1 MSKYSYKCGPEATD
15 ECGDYTKWSDN
26 TYSRS
31 HVVRGTGVM
40 TDCKGNYRRYYSD
53 SYTITNGITE
63 LADGCLNVASIESV
77 SLPDS
82 LVKIGSLC
90 FANSKI
96 KRIQLPKN
104 LEEIGHKNFPSTLES
119 YITLPAKLRVFPT
132 DNIQNCKA
140 LTEIF
145 VDEENENFKSIE
157 GILYNHDVTEI
168 LICPRGMEGKVIV
181 PKTVKRIA
189 DYCFDGCSKL
199 TSIELPRSIETIG
212 SYAFS
217 GLTLDRLT
225 IPNSVTSIG
234 ESCFY
239 NTTVRQ
245 KFRFSQRITCLP
257 DNCFEH
263 AFIPST
269 DFLVNIEEI
278 GNNCFQSVKQDVL
291 PNYLRLPRIKI
302 LGKSAFSGSDIKTFE
317 LPSSIQAIGEDAFSN
332 TADDLK
338 IIFLSMAPFNIGDN
352 AFSGIGDHA
361 TLYVPS
367 GSKLIFENARPWSSF
382 SQIVEYQPQQNINEE
397 EKSVND
403 EQLYFRLQNI
413 ASSFKTAD
421 RYYLKEILQDLAMDY
436 QYMDDEDDYNDAIQI
451 IQFNRR
457 FNPALIPDLEKEI
470 CSVWQ
475 NKYKLRFASS
485 CIMNSSSALLS
496 MPVQSADHLIDE
508 QPNEK
513 TPLLIEGGL
522 IGDINLPAPEIK
534 EDVEV
539 HFSGILRYLQNE
551 LSLATQSIKIAV
563 SWFTNYA
570 LFKQIKD
577 ISQQG
582 IAVQLIINNDSVN
595 NGGYCLNFNELIE
608 ADVHIS
614 LVEYPHLI
622 HHKFCIID
630 DKVVINGS
638 YNWTRFS
645 ENNYENIV
653 IFRNNDEICEAFDD
667 EFENM
672 RRKAEHKNVKTMP
685 DSVPPHP
692 EYDRNAFRQY
702 ITEELDAEARQ
713 TSDKRDKITA
723 LQKASKLNSEYL
735 EKINPGIKA
744 KYEEEFKVIEQSVS
758 IANAVEEMVKEK
770 KTVSSASTKTKQ
782 SKKTTKSSSTKTKGS
797 STNDKQESDQQ
808 TKIIQRVKAS
818 NLLMVLD
825 VSGSMQK
832 TYDAGHVANIT
843 NKVVSAALTL
853 SDSQTV
859 SLWEF
864 GGVANYIEEIGIGN
878 ISEISNVRCKRTST
892 HLEKFVS
899 AANDSIKENSLVI
912 VFTDDDGNSIREAV
926 SGMQARKDVFWQI
939 IVYGN
944 HSEISEAIKDSTN
957 ISLVSMSDYASR
969 SDAEITQALLKDYI
983 NWKSL

>member
-63 LADGCLNVASIESV
+63 LADRCLNIASIESV

-104 LEEIGHKNFPSTLES
+104 LEDIGHKNFPSTLES

-140 LTEIF
+140 LTEIL

-217 GLTLDRLT
+217 GLTLDRLS

-234 ESCFY
+234 ESCFC

-245 KFRFSQRITCLP
+245 KFRFSQRITSLP
-257 DNCFEH
+257 DNCFKY
-263 AFIPST
+263 AYIPNT

-278 GNNCFQSVKQDVL
+278 GNSCFASSRQAIL
-291 PNYLRLPRIKI
+291 PENLRLPKTKTI
-302 LGKSAFSGSDIKTFE
+302 GNYAFTNVSNVKTIE
-317 LPSSIQAIGEDAFSN
+317 LPSCIQHIGEGAFSSS
-332 TADDLK
+332 ADDLK

-352 AFSGIGDHA
+352 AFFAIGDHA

-367 GSKLIFENARPWSSF
+367 GSKLIFENARPWSSI
-382 SQIVEYQPQQNINEE
+382 SQIEEYEPQQDINED
-397 EKSVND
+397 KSISD

-413 ASSFKTAD
+413 ALSFANAD
-421 RYYLKEILQDLAMDY
+421 RYYLKEILEDLAMDY
-436 QYMDDEDDYNDAIQI
+436 QYVNDEDLYQEAIQI
-451 IQFNRR
+451 IHFNRR
-457 FNPALIPDLEKEI
+457 FNPALIPDLEKTI
-470 CSVWQ
+470 CTDWQ

-496 MPVQSADHLIDE
+496 IPVHDVDQLNNE
-508 QPNEK
+508 QPNEEP
-513 TPLLIEGGL
+513 PLLIDGGL

-534 EDVEV
+534 ENVEV
-539 HFSGILRYLQNE
+539 HFSGILRSLQNE
-551 LSLATQSIKIAV
+551 LTLGAKSIKIAV

-570 LFKQIKD
+570 LFKQIKEIAQKG
-577 ISQQG
+577 IS
-582 IAVQLIINNDSVN
+582 VQLIINNDSVN

-608 ADVHIS
+608 AGAHIS

-630 DKVVINGS
+630 DKTVINGS

-653 IFRNNDEICEAFDD
+653 IFRNNVEICEAFND

-672 RRKAEHKNVKTMP
+672 LRKAEHKDVKAMP

-744 KYEEEFKVIEQSVS
+744 KYEEEFKVIEQSVL

-832 TYDAGHVANIT
+832 SYDAGHVANIT
-843 NKVVSAALTL
+843 KKVVSAALTL

-899 AANDSIKENSLVI
+899 AADDSIKDNSLVI
-912 VFTDDDGNSIREAV
+912 VFTDDDGNSIREALP
-926 SGMQARKDVFWQI
+926 SMQARKDVFWQI
-939 IVYGN
+939 IVYGS
-944 HSEISEAIKDSTN
+944 HSEISETIKGSTN